1 MAAISLPKVS
11 FSLPTPGGIIA
22 AVQDIVL
29 AVAEQISGS
38 VASLYAAL
46 LPTADIVNAV
56 VAVLPAYAV
65 DVFLEGIQ
73 QIIDGDPIGGLIN
86 AIGLPIA
93 ATAGL
98 ATTAGFVGILAWLQ
112 AVVGVVITPDI
123 R

>member
-1 MAAISLPKVS
+1 M
-11 FSLPTPGGIIA
+11 
-22 AVQDIVL
+22 
-29 AVAEQISGS
+29 
-38 VASLYAAL
+38 
-46 LPTADIVNAV
+46 
-56 VAVLPAYAV
+56 AVLPAYAV
-65 DVFLEGIQ
+65 AVFLQGIE

-112 AVVGVVITPDI
+112 AVVGVVITPDV